1 MGVCKKMFAGCSAD
15 YLKLCVC
22 ADVFPLVFGLVTPY
36 DDALF
41 GVWFPQPIFAVF
53 RVVDYKIFLA

>member
-1 MGVCKKMFAGCSAD
+1 MFAGCSAD